1 VPLERKR
8 SVVNNDVDRLF
19 FYAEENACFVCNDGV
34 QLSVVFV
41 FSKDLSETL
50 PSCIHKKKK

>member
-1 VPLERKR
+1 
-8 SVVNNDVDRLF
+8 VNNDVDRLF